1 MSQRFPNANKLAR
14 YAGIA
19 PVHFSSGGKGK
30 DHKSKQGNRTL
41 HALFYQLAIQQ
52 IQVAKESKKP
62 SFMNTTNASERKA
75 KQKDKRWFVS

>member
-1 MSQRFPNANKLAR
+1 V
-14 YAGIA
+14 
-19 PVHFSSGGKGK
+19 PVHFCSGGK

-52 IQVAKESKKP
+52 IQVAKESKNQEILY
-62 SFMNTTNASERKA
+62 FMNTTNANERNA